1 MKKSVLFLFL
11 ILSGVLAFSCK
22 TEDDNTEMT
31 PDEKKQICILMSGV
45 KFENYDDFVNSK
57 NNWQEPLNYSYSYEY
72 SSGGVI
78 DPCFGIVD
86 VIVENGIVKKSE
98 VTTPNERY
106 LKNKD
111 KVPVLTSISDIY
123 EYCMASYNEAQQ
135 KKYTHSSS
143 FECTLEGSANG
154 KYPLHYCVT
163 SSDWGLILSIPS
175 GSLTGPLPSS
185 PCFHITISNFQI
197 N

>member
-1 MKKSVLFLFL
+1 MKKVLFLL
-11 ILSGVLAFSCK
+11 LALSGVLAFSCK
-22 TEDDNTEMT
+22 TEDGNTEMT
-31 PDEKKQICILMSGV
+31 PDEKTQLCILLSGV
-45 KFENYDDFVNSK
+45 KFENYDDFVNAK

-123 EYCMASYNEAQQ
+123 EYCQAGYNEAQQ

-143 FECTLEGSANG
+143 FECTLEDSANG

-163 SSDWGLILSIPS
+163 SSDWVLMLSIPS

-185 PCFHITISNFQI
+185 PSFHITISNFQI

>member
-1 MKKSVLFLFL
+1 MKKVLFLLL
-11 ILSGVLAFSCK
+11 ILLSVLAFSCK

-154 KYPLHYCVT
+154 KYPLHYCAT
-163 SSDWGLILSIPS
+163 SSDWVLILSIPS

-185 PCFHITISNFQI
+185 PCFHITITNFQI

>member
-1 MKKSVLFLFL
+1 MKKVLFLL
-11 ILSGVLAFSCK
+11 LALSGVLAFSCK

-111 KVPVLTSISDIY
+111 KVPVLTSITDIY

-154 KYPLHYCVT
+154 KYPLHYCAT
-163 SSDWGLILSIPS
+163 SSDWVLILSIPS

-185 PCFHITISNFQI
+185 PCFHITITNFQI

>member
-1 MKKSVLFLFL
+1 MKKVLFLL
-11 ILSGVLAFSCK
+11 LALSGVLAFSCK

-111 KVPVLTSISDIY
+111 KVPVLTSITDIY

-154 KYPLHYCVT
+154 KYPLHYCAT
-163 SSDWGLILSIPS
+163 SSDWVLILDIKN
-175 GSLTGPLPSS
+175 GCLRN
-185 PCFHITISNFQI
+185 I
-197 N
+197 

>member
-1 MKKSVLFLFL
+1 MKKVLFLLL
-11 ILSGVLAFSCK
+11 ILLSVLAFSCK

-111 KVPVLTSISDIY
+111 KVPVLTSISAIY

-154 KYPLHYCVT
+154 KYPLHYCAT
-163 SSDWGLILSIPS
+163 SSDWVLILSIPS

-185 PCFHITISNFQI
+185 PCFHITITNFQI

>member
-1 MKKSVLFLFL
+1 M
-11 ILSGVLAFSCK
+11 LAFSCK

-31 PDEKKQICILMSGV
+31 PDEKTQICILMSGV
-45 KFENYDDFVNSK
+45 KFENYDDFVNAK
-57 NNWQEPLNYSYSYEY
+57 NNWQESLNYSYSYEY

-143 FECTLEGSANG
+143 FECTLEDSANG

-163 SSDWGLILSIPS
+163 SSDWVLMLSIPS

-185 PCFHITISNFQI
+185 PCFHINITDFQI

>member
-1 MKKSVLFLFL
+1 MKKVLFLFL

-31 PDEKKQICILMSGV
+31 LDEKKQICILMSGV

-111 KVPVLTSISDIY
+111 KVPVLTSISAIY

-154 KYPLHYCVT
+154 KYPLHYCAT
-163 SSDWGLILSIPS
+163 SSDWVLILSIPS

-185 PCFHITISNFQI
+185 PCFHITITNFQI

>member
-1 MKKSVLFLFL
+1 MKKVLFLFL

-31 PDEKKQICILMSGV
+31 TDEKTQLCIVLSGV
-45 KFENYDDFVNSK
+45 KFENYDDFVNAK
-57 NNWQEPLNYSYSYEY
+57 NNWQEPLNYSYSYKY

-78 DPCFGIVD
+78 APCFGIVD

-98 VTTPNERY
+98 VSTPNGRY

-123 EYCMASYNEAQQ
+123 EYCQEGYNEAQQ
-135 KKYTHSSS
+135 KKYTHSSI
-143 FECTLEGSANG
+143 FECTLEDSANG
-154 KYPLHYCVT
+154 KYPLEYLVT
-163 SSDWGLILSIPS
+163 SSDWAHILSIPS
-175 GSLTGPLPSS
+175 GYITGPVQSEPGFSIR
-185 PCFHITISNFQI
+185 ITDFKI

>member
-1 MKKSVLFLFL
+1 MKKVLFLFL

-31 PDEKKQICILMSGV
+31 PDEKTQICILMSGV
-45 KFENYDDFVNSK
+45 KFENYDDFVNAK
-57 NNWQEPLNYSYSYEY
+57 NNWQESLNYSYSYEY

-143 FECTLEGSANG
+143 FECTLEDSANG

-163 SSDWGLILSIPS
+163 SSDWVLMLSIPS

-185 PCFHITISNFQI
+185 PCFHINITDFQI